1 MRRITLGR
9 TGLRISPVVYGGIV
23 SMDETQADSDR
34 YVAWAV
40 DQGIN
45 YFDVAP
51 SYGDAQLK
59 MGNSFAPYR
68 KDMYLACKTNQR
80 GRADAQREFDESM
93 KLLHTNYFDVYQ
105 LHALT
110 TDEDLDRA
118 FGPDGVMEMVLK
130 MKKEG
135 HIKNVG
141 FSAHSEKTA
150 LKALELYDFDTLLF
164 PFNWLMMMSKG
175 FGETLIKEA
184 KKRNMGILCLKPLI
198 ERKWENDDERKASE
212 FPKSWC
218 KPIETDDTAF
228 GLAAMK
234 FVIDKGIHTIVPPG
248 NFESFKFAVDH
259 IDTCLDNPF
268 SDDERTLLE
277 KKLATFRGMEFFET

>member
-1 MRRITLGR
+1 MKKVTLGR
-9 TGLRISPVVYGGIV
+9 TGLEISPVVYGGIV

-40 DQGIN
+40 EHGIN

-68 KDMYLACKTNQR
+68 KDMYLACKTQKR
-80 GRADAQREFDESM
+80 LREDARREFEESM
-93 KLLHTNYFDVYQ
+93 KLLHTDYFDVYQ

-110 TDEDLDRA
+110 TDEDIDLA
-118 FGPDGVMEMVLK
+118 FGPGGAMEMVLE
-130 MKKEG
+130 MKKAG

-141 FSAHSEKTA
+141 FSAHSEKNA

-164 PFNWLMMMSKG
+164 PFNWLMMMEKG
-175 FGETLIKEA
+175 FGSTLIEVA
-184 KKRNMGILCLKPLI
+184 KKRDMGILCLKPLV
-198 ERKWENDDERKASE
+198 ERRWKSDEERQSSR

-218 KPIETDDTAF
+218 KPIEVEDTAF
-228 GLAAMK
+228 GVSAMK
-234 FVIDKGIHTIVPPG
+234 FVLDKGVHTIVPPG
-248 NFESFKFAVDH
+248 NFESFRFAVDH
-259 IDTCLDNPF
+259 IDECLDQPF
-268 SDDERTLLE
+268 ADADRALLSEKLDE
-277 KKLATFRGMEFFET
+277 FRGMEFFET

>member
-1 MRRITLGR
+1 MKRVTLGR
-9 TGLRISPVVYGGIV
+9 TGLEISPVVYGGIV
-23 SMDETQADSDR
+23 SMDEIQADSDR

-40 DQGIN
+40 EKGIN

-68 KDMYLACKTNQR
+68 KDMYLACKTHQR
-80 GRADAQREFDESM
+80 KRDDAAREFEESM
-93 KLLHTNYFDVYQ
+93 KLLHTDHFDVYQ

-110 TDEDLDRA
+110 TQEDIDLA
-118 FGPDGVMEMVLK
+118 FGPGGAMETVVE
-130 MKKEG
+130 MKKAG

-141 FSAHSEKTA
+141 FSAHSEKIA

-164 PFNWLMMMSKG
+164 PFNWLMMMEKG
-175 FGETLIKEA
+175 FGATLLEEA
-184 KKRNMGILCLKPLI
+184 KRRDMGILCLKPLI
-198 ERKWENDDERKASE
+198 ERKWVSDEERKSSR

-218 KPIETDDTAF
+218 KPIENDDIAF
-228 GLAAMK
+228 GVAAMK
-234 FVIDKGIHTIVPPG
+234 FVLEKGVHTIVPPG

-259 IDTCLDNPF
+259 IDECLENPL
-268 SDDERTLLE
+268 SDADRALLAD
-277 KKLATFRGMEFFET
+277 KLVEFRGMEFFET

>member
-1 MRRITLGR
+1 MKRVTLGR
-9 TGLRISPVVYGGIV
+9 TGLQISPVVYGGIV

-40 DQGIN
+40 EQGIN

-51 SYGDAQLK
+51 SYGDAQIK

-80 GRADAQREFDESM
+80 KKDDAAREFEESM
-93 KLLHTNYFDVYQ
+93 KLLHTDYFDVYQ

-110 TDEDLDRA
+110 TDQDIDLA
-118 FGPDGVMEMVLK
+118 FGPGGVMEMVLE
-130 MKKEG
+130 MKKAG

-141 FSAHSEKTA
+141 FSAHSEKNA

-164 PFNWLMMMSKG
+164 PFNWLMMMEKG
-175 FGETLIKEA
+175 FGTTVIEVA

-198 ERKWENDDERKASE
+198 ERKWVNDEERKMSK

-218 KPIETDDTAF
+218 KPIENDDTDF
-228 GLAAMK
+228 GVAAMR
-234 FVIDKGIHTIVPPG
+234 FVLDQGVHTIVPPG

-259 IDTCLDNPF
+259 IDECLDQPF
-268 SDDERTLLE
+268 SDADRKLLSQKLE
-277 KKLATFRGMEFFET
+277 KFRGMEFFET